1 MKICFRCGKIFEKKS
16 RFFKHLQR
24 IKKCKANLLDV
35 SYEEI
40 ENSYDDLLEI
50 LKLMKEDKKMLADV
64 SRNVSRFFENFSKK
78 VKKDE
83 KKAKKVKKIVN
94 FKSKNGKKS
103 EKKCKK
109 VPKMGKKNPSRFDS
123 SQNGFDSDTK
133 KSSKLECQYC
143 HKIFKH
149 RSSFSRHVNKRCK
162 MRNIIVE
169 EKAKIDITADILKKL
184 EDLKAG
190 PTINYY
196 TNNYT
201 QHIINNTQ
209 NIIINNYGK
218 EDISYITNECFKKI
232 LQGPFASIQRTNN
245 MIHFNKEHP
254 ENMNVKITN
263 KKDPFVKIY
272 KKDKW
277 CLADKSKVIKEMIEK
292 AMNLIDE
299 YYEKE
304 GKIDLET
311 SQDTNYQ
318 KFLMAYNSSPDF
330 KRRLHEDIELMII
343 NGGLVIP

>member
-1 MKICFRCGKIFEKKS
+1 
-16 RFFKHLQR
+16 
-24 IKKCKANLLDV
+24 
-35 SYEEI
+35 
-40 ENSYDDLLEI
+40 
-50 LKLMKEDKKMLADV
+50 
-64 SRNVSRFFENFSKK
+64 
-78 VKKDE
+78 
-83 KKAKKVKKIVN
+83 
-94 FKSKNGKKS
+94 
-103 EKKCKK
+103 
-109 VPKMGKKNPSRFDS
+109 
-123 SQNGFDSDTK
+123 
-133 KSSKLECQYC
+133 
-143 HKIFKH
+143 
-149 RSSFSRHVNKRCK
+149 
-162 MRNIIVE
+162 MRNAVIK
-169 EKAKIDITADILKKL
+169 EKEKFDITADLLKKL

-209 NIIINNYGK
+209 NIIINNYGS

-232 LQGPFASIQRTNN
+232 IQGPFASIQRTNN

-311 SQDTNYQ
+311 HKIQ
-318 KFLMAYNSSPDF
+318 
-330 KRRLHEDIELMII
+330 II
-343 NGGLVIP
+343 KNF